1 MKKVLT
7 KILNA
12 FDEYSRYVKTLNYL
26 ISLAALFYVFKFIF
40 DTSYEFRFSIS
51 YIIPIF
57 VFLLGLTIFSIGWSL
72 LINQGTTNL
81 HDVGIWMKSNIGKY
95 LPFKVGVPILRASAE
110 RDDENSKEVKDILI
124 KTLSEQF
131 MILSCSSIVGILYFV
146 NNAQIQKTLFYILI
160 PLSVL
165 VFYLCRNKN
174 KYLKSGSFFFLGQIV
189 LVLGILLLFN
199 IIYGYLDINFVLGYM
214 LITSVSMLFIG
225 APAGLGIRE
234 FLGLTLLIGDLDKVY
249 VVEFLLIV
257 RVLLVISDILL
268 FFIGGKINRLQ
279 K

>member
-1 MKKVLT
+1 MKKILT

-165 VFYLCRNKN
+165 VSYLCRNKN

-268 FFIGGKINRLQ
+268 FFIGRKINRLQ